1 MVGLL
6 VLIIWNV
13 RGLTLM
19 YGVDRYTE
27 KLLFEDVLKLLPKL
41 WFRVNFRRVHE
52 TKVAAAYLE
61 LVEAK

>member
-1 MVGLL
+1 
-6 VLIIWNV
+6 
-13 RGLTLM
+13 M

-41 WFRVNFRRVHE
+41 WFRRVHE